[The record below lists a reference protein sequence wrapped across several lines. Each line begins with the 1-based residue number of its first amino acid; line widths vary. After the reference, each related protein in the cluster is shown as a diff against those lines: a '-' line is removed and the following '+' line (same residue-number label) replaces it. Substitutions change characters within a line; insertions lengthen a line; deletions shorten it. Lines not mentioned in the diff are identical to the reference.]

1 MEPDT
6 VINEKKS
13 VVLTP
18 LVELFSVINQRYN
31 SNPNSLAGGG
41 YREILK
47 MREQFERMEGQ
58 FMNAAY
64 TMGYEKAIEDIRE
77 AKQIKPE
84 NNA

>member
-1 MEPDT
+1 MESDSVT
-6 VINEKKS
+6 NEKKPA
-13 VVLTP
+13 VLTP
-18 LVELFSVINQRYN
+18 MGNLFATINLRYN
-31 SNPNSLAGGG
+31 SNPNSLASGG

-47 MREQFERMEGQ
+47 MREQFQTMEGQ

-77 AKQIKPE
+77 AQKTEPE